1 MKTHTRVLVIG
12 GGILGCSLLYR
23 LTRMGWADVAL
34 VEKTELTAGTTWHS
48 TGLTSLVVD
57 SFAVSKL
64 NKLSLRLLETLEA
77 ETGQPVG
84 LRKTGAMRLAKNR
97 AKMDK
102 YAMDSAKA
110 RVLGLD
116 FEVIGPKEVQRLFP
130 LLVLDGLH
138 GASYAPEEGYVDAAM
153 ATQALAKG
161 ARDGGAKI
169 YRHTRVTGLAQ
180 KESGDWQ
187 VTTDKGTIDA
197 EIVVNATGFWAPEIA
212 AMAGFS
218 LPIITME
225 RQYLVTDSIPEIK
238 ARDVEL
244 PVVRDDD
251 WPFYFKQEGDGFLFG
266 VHEAGTPFC
275 FEDGIP
281 PDFGQE
287 LLPPDLDRGAKH
299 IRAGMNRVPVFAKV
313 GIKTVVCGPTSRT
326 TDLNGLMGPVSGLR
340 NFYVLA
346 GFSSGVAQGPG
357 AGQQLAEW
365 IVEGE
370 PSLDLHELDVNRF
383 GAFAN
388 RRYVRAMLVEKH
400 SVGTIDP
407 TVEREAGRPAKTSPL
422 YHRLK
427 GRGAQ
432 FGARYGWECPIW
444 FRQKGNA
451 KTARDGSGQPLWFE
465 SVALECQAVHRH
477 AAVLDR
483 CGISL
488 FEVSGPGAQPF
499 LDHLC
504 ANALPEREGETTAS
518 PMLTEGGGI
527 QCLMTVARLGPDRFR
542 LSGPVE
548 AERHHLA
555 WLLAHAP
562 KDGVAI
568 ENLTGRCSALL
579 VAGPAAAGVL
589 SNLTKTELTDRA
601 FPPGLVRGMDLGYA
615 PVTALRLDDF
625 GVPAWE
631 IHLSVEFQAALYE
644 ALIDAGKNAGI
655 ADIGLRA
662 FESLCLEAGIPLWG
676 RELTTEISPLQAGLG
691 HLVDLNKGEFIGR
704 GSVTDKRRFSRRPR
718 LARLIIEA
726 KNAVA
731 RIGEGVLA
739 GDAVAGLVT
748 SAGYGHTLGKSIA
761 FTYLAPG
768 LSKPGTV
775 LAVKINGR
783 RRRAVVAEPPVGRAG
798 FRGMTRAK

>member
-1 MKTHTRVLVIG
+1 MKSHTRVLVIG

-23 LTRMGWADVAL
+23 LTRMGWTDVSL

-48 TGLTSLVVD
+48 TGLTALVVD

-64 NKLSLRLLETLEA
+64 NALSLSLFSTLEA

-84 LRKTGAMRLAKNR
+84 LRKPGAMRLAKNR
-97 AKMDK
+97 GKLAK
-102 YAMDSAKA
+102 YVLDSAKA
-110 RVLGLD
+110 RVLGID
-116 FEVIGPKEVQRLFP
+116 FEVIGPKDVKRLFP
-130 LLVLDGLH
+130 LLVLDGIR
-138 GASYAPEEGYVDAAM
+138 GASYAPEEGYIDAAM
-153 ATQALAKG
+153 ATQAFAKG

-169 YRHTRVTGLAQ
+169 YRQTRVTGLEQSRA
-180 KESGDWQ
+180 GDWR
-187 VTTDKGTIDA
+187 VTTDKGTVDA

-212 AMAGFS
+212 AMAGVS
-218 LPIITME
+218 LPIIAME
-225 RQYLVTDSIPEIK
+225 RQYLVTDTVPEIK

-287 LLPPDLDRGAKH
+287 LLPPDLDRGSKH
-299 IRAGMNRVPVFAKV
+299 IQAGMDRVPVFAKV
-313 GIKTVVCGPTSRT
+313 GVKSVVCGPTSRT
-326 TDLNGLMGPVSGLR
+326 PDLNGLMGPISGLR

-346 GFSSGVAQGPG
+346 GFSSGVTQGAG

-365 IVEGE
+365 IIAGE
-370 PSLDLHELDVNRF
+370 PSLDLHELDVNRY

-407 TVEREAGRPAKTSPL
+407 TVERQAGRPAKTGPL

-427 GRGAQ
+427 DRGAE
-432 FGARYGWECPIW
+432 FGVRYGWECPLW
-444 FRQKGNA
+444 FRPKGRPKA
-451 KTARDGSGQPLWFE
+451 TRAGSGRPHWFKH
-465 SVALECQAVHRH
+465 VARECRAVRQR
-477 AAVLDR
+477 AAILDR

-499 LDHLC
+499 LDRLC
-504 ANALPEREGETTAS
+504 ANALPEREGEAASS
-518 PMLTEGGGI
+518 PMLTVGGGI
-527 QCLMTVARLGPDRFR
+527 QCLITVARLGPDRFR

-555 WLLAHAP
+555 WLSAHLP
-562 KDGVAI
+562 EGGGVAI
-568 ENLTGRCSALL
+568 ENLTGRCGALL
-579 VAGPAAAGVL
+579 VAGPAAAGAL
-589 SNLTKTELTDRA
+589 SSLTKTELTDRA
-601 FPPGLVRGMDLGYA
+601 FPPGSVRGLDLGYA
-615 PVTALRLDDF
+615 PVIALRLDDL

-631 IHLSVEFQAALYE
+631 IHLMVEYQAALYE
-644 ALIDAGKNAGI
+644 ALIDAGKDAGI
-655 ADIGLRA
+655 ADFGLRA
-662 FESLCLEAGIPLWG
+662 FESLRLEAGIPSWG
-676 RELTTEISPLQAGLG
+676 RELTTETSPLQAGLG
-691 HLVDLNKGEFIGR
+691 HLVDAGKGDFIGR
-704 GSVTDKRRFSRRPR
+704 RAVTKEKRSGSCFQ
-718 LARLIIEA
+718 LARLMIET
-726 KNAVA
+726 KDAVA
-731 RIGEGVLA
+731 RIGEGVLD

-748 SAGYGHTLGKSIA
+748 SAGYGHTLGKSIV
-761 FTYLAPG
+761 FTYLAPA
-768 LSKPGTV
+768 LAEPGRE

-783 RRRAVVAEPPVGRAG
+783 RRRAVVAEPPAR
-798 FRGMTRAK
+798 T